1 MADEIVT
8 REQLENASKDAN
20 SLELFISGT
29 VDEDVLTRLGQQY
42 PTLAKLI
49 RILMETGGWKAY
61 QTEAA
66 LLATTPT
73 VNPSVGY
80 AFDTKKLYLWNGTA
94 WIDEGLSQLDQAK
107 NFTLSQFTIDNLNL
121 YQKINNFTG
130 LFVSVSTNNIAANAS
145 TVLNRF
151 PVEAGKTYAIRSTSF
166 SPDTFIIVLRDTDSV
181 AVGPTLGKVTFSD
194 TVDANV
200 KTFTIP
206 AGSPAK
212 YALMSVLLPA
222 FNFDIRETCIV
233 NQGTTI
239 NEKETVIKIA
249 GREIV
254 DVFARTAFLLKSAI
268 SESIQLYN
276 PATNINNFYVKATNA
291 EVGTSTGTVMGQ
303 FPVEAGKTYAVRSN
317 SFDPNAFVLA
327 LRSTNSTAIG
337 PTLGRVTLT
346 DTSDANVKTFT
357 VPAGSAAKYALLNIK
372 LPSISFDISAVLSI
386 MAGTE
391 IVDYDAIVG
400 INGKP
405 IADTYARKQIE
416 ALANGSLVL
425 TGKKW
430 IVIGD
435 SITEHNYRS
444 HLNYHDYV
452 SEMVGGMTIYNY
464 GISGTGYYGRFNVA
478 DDITQSPDDIDIV
491 TWFFGTNDWNHGNKP
506 LGTFLDTTTSTISG
520 CINTTFIKLITKFPK
535 HKLAVFTPLP
545 RLNNWGSNAANNS
558 MGYTLEQLANLI
570 IQYAKHYSL
579 PYLDLYHESNLPV
592 YVPAANEYYFWADGQ
607 PSPDGLHPNDN
618 GHKVL
623 ARKVKSLLEAN

>member
-1 MADEIVT
+1 MSDIIT
-8 REQLENASKDAN
+8 REQLENASLDAD

-29 VDEDVLTRLGQQY
+29 DAEDVLTRLGQIY
-42 PTLAKLI
+42 PTLAKLV
-49 RILMETGGWKAY
+49 RVLMETGGWKAY
-61 QTEAA
+61 LTEAA
-66 LLATTPT
+66 LLATTPI

-80 AFDTKKLYLWNGTA
+80 AFDTKKLYLWNGTS
-94 WIDEGLSQLDQAK
+94 WIDEGLSPLDQAK

-121 YQKINNFTG
+121 YQKSNNFSG

-145 TVLNRF
+145 TALNRF
-151 PVEAGKTYAIRSTSF
+151 PVEAGKTYAVKSSSF
-166 SPDTFIIVLRDTDSV
+166 DPAVFIIVLRDTDSV

-200 KTFTIP
+200 KTFTVP
-206 AGSPAK
+206 TGSTAK
-212 YALMSVLLPA
+212 YAFMSILLPA
-222 FNFDIRETCIV
+222 YNFDIRETCIV
-233 NQGTTI
+233 NIGTTI
-239 NEKETVIKIA
+239 NEKETVSKIS

-254 DVFARTAFLLKSAI
+254 DIFARAAFLLKSAI
-268 SESIQLYN
+268 SESIQLYS
-276 PATNINNFYVKATNA
+276 PASNINNFYVRASDA
-291 EVGTSTGTVMGQ
+291 AVGTSTGTVMGQ
-303 FPVEAGKTYAVRSN
+303 FPVEAGKTYAVRSSN
-317 SFDPNAFVLA
+317 FDSTAFVIA
-327 LRSTNSTAIG
+327 LRSTNSTGLGA
-337 PTLGRVTLT
+337 TLGKISLT

-357 VPAGSAAKYALLNIK
+357 VPVGSAAKYALLNIK

-405 IADTYARKQIE
+405 IADILARKQIE
-416 ALANGSLVL
+416 AIGNGSLIL
-425 TGKKW
+425 MGKKW

-452 SEMVGGMTIYNY
+452 AEMVGGMTIYNY

-491 TWFFGTNDWNHGNKP
+491 TWFFGTNDWNHGNKA

-558 MGYTLEQLANLI
+558 MGYTLEQLANLV
-570 IQYAKHYSL
+570 IQYAKHYSI

-623 ARKVKSLLEAN
+623 ARKVKSLLEAI